1 MDKDGVRAAA
11 ASAVDQ
17 RRLSDAARL
26 RRVRRVRRVRETG
39 LLDDDG
45 GHPSLDRLVATAAR
59 HTGAPVALV
68 VLVDADRQVFA
79 GQAGLGEPWATLRQ
93 TPLSHSFCQYVV
105 TDDAPLV
112 VPDARADARLCD
124 NQAIDDLR
132 VAAYAGYPLHSP
144 DGEVLGAFCV
154 IDTVPRHWT
163 PQELAIVQALATAA
177 ETEIALRT
185 VNRDL
190 LLTTERMHRVLDTAN
205 DAYVSTDAD
214 GVVTAWNLAAAGLFG
229 YPPAEAIGRPVGEL
243 ILPLRFQ
250 AAHNAGLRRIRDSGV
265 SALSG
270 QRLELTAV
278 DRSGREFPI
287 EMTLRVVPEQ
297 DALVC
302 HAFLHD
308 ISARKAAEQQ
318 SADDRTF
325 LHTLLDSLD
334 TGVVACDADGRLVL
348 RNSALRSLHGP
359 GESPPAI
366 STRLYDPDGERPL
379 EPDEVPLARAYAGEH
394 VDGQELTVRAA
405 NGRRRRFVANAR
417 PIITADGR
425 QLGAVAALHDITDQ
439 HRATVLQRTQHA
451 VAGVLADAATAEQ
464 AATGTVAAIATALGW
479 TCGEFWRT
487 DDDTDTISRVCFWAD
502 PGHPLSTVTNDQ
514 PFVLPRGTGL
524 AGIVWETGA
533 ELWIPE
539 IADDPRTVLRREQAR
554 AAGLHTAIGLPVR
567 SDDRVLGVLLF
578 VSTAVEEPDAELLA
592 MLDGVCAHLGRY
604 LERRRAEE
612 LTLALAATRRAFDRV
627 VAQVNDY
634 VWTFAI
640 EADGSRTA
648 VYASPD
654 STGIFGGQLPTDA
667 DLAGAMAEQVHPDD
681 RPAMARLRRT
691 VLGGTAAD
699 TEIRVLGLDGVTRW
713 VWIRS
718 VPRPEDG
725 RLYIDGIAT
734 DVTARRELADRR
746 EQVLHDQQQQNQRLR
761 ELDRLKDELV
771 ALVSHELR
779 NPLATI
785 RAYTEMLLEDPAL
798 TGDHRHLATVID
810 RHSAHMQGLV
820 DDLLDTARI
829 DAGQLRLDP
838 RPVSLIRLVADSV
851 DARRPDATAKGIT
864 VAVDVARNLPV
875 HADPVRL
882 RQVLDNL
889 VSNAVKYTPRNGTVT
904 VTGQHDDETTT
915 LRVTD
920 TGIGIPAGQRTHLFD
935 RFFRASNAVSEGIKG
950 TGLGLAITKAIV
962 DAHRGTITAEP
973 AGPDGGTTFTVT
985 LPSRPPSS
993 HDA

>member
-1 MDKDGVRAAA
+1 MDKRGVRPTAAP
-11 ASAVDQ
+11 AVDR
-17 RRLSDAARL
+17 RRLSGAPRL
-26 RRVRRVRRVRETG
+26 RRLRESRLRAANRE
-39 LLDDDG
+39 LL
-45 GHPSLDRLVATAAR
+45 
-59 HTGAPVALV
+59 
-68 VLVDADRQVFA
+68 
-79 GQAGLGEPWATLRQ
+79 
-93 TPLSHSFCQYVV
+93 
-105 TDDAPLV
+105 
-112 VPDARADARLCD
+112 RA
-124 NQAIDDLR
+124 
-132 VAAYAGYPLHSP
+132 
-144 DGEVLGAFCV
+144 
-154 IDTVPRHWT
+154 
-163 PQELAIVQALATAA
+163 
-177 ETEIALRT
+177 
-185 VNRDL
+185 
-190 LLTTERMHRVLDTAN
+190 TERMRRVLDTADN
-205 DAYVSTDAD
+205 AYVSTDAH
-214 GVVTAWNLAAAGLFG
+214 GVVTAWNLAAAVLFG
-229 YPPAEAIGRPVGEL
+229 YAPAEAIGRPVGEL
-243 ILPLRFQ
+243 ILPARFQ
-250 AAHNAGLRRIRDSGV
+250 AAHDAGLKRVRDSGV

-270 QRLELTAV
+270 QRLELAAV
-278 DRSGREFPI
+278 DRTGREFPI
-287 EMTLRVVPEQ
+287 EMTLQVVAER

-334 TGVVACDADGRLVL
+334 TGVEACDADGRLVL
-348 RNSALRSLHGP
+348 RNTALRGLFTTGEDSP
-359 GESPPAI
+359 GGASRPHDPDGA
-366 STRLYDPDGERPL
+366 SRPHHPDGASRLYDPDGKRPL
-379 EPDEVPLARAYAGEH
+379 APAEVPLARACAGEH
-394 VDGQELTVRAA
+394 VDGQELTIRAA

-425 QLGAVAALHDITDQ
+425 HLGAVAALHDITDQ
-439 HRATVLQRTQHA
+439 HRAAVLQRAQHA
-451 VAGVLADAATAEQ
+451 VARALADATTAAQ
-464 AATGTVAAIATALGW
+464 AATDTVGAIATALGW

-487 DDDTDTISRVCFWAD
+487 DDATNTISRVCFWAD
-502 PGHPLSTVTNDQ
+502 PGHPLGAVTDTK

-524 AGIVWETGA
+524 AGIVWETGT

-539 IADDPRTVLRREQAR
+539 IADDPRTVLRRERAR
-554 AAGLHTAIGLPVR
+554 AAGLHTAVGLPVR

-578 VSTAVEEPDAELLA
+578 VSTVVEEPDAELLT

-627 VAQVNDY
+627 IAQVNDY

-640 EADGSRTA
+640 EPDGSRTA

-654 STGIFGGQLPTDA
+654 SSGIFGGQLPADT
-667 DLAGAMAEQVHPDD
+667 DLAQAMAEQVHPDD
-681 RPAMARLRRT
+681 RPVMARLRRT

-699 TEIRVLGLDGVTRW
+699 AEVRVRGLDGVTRW

-725 RLYIDGIAT
+725 RLYVDGIAT
-734 DVTARRELADRR
+734 DVTARRDLADRR
-746 EQVLHDQQQQNQRLR
+746 ERVLHDEQRQNRRLR
-761 ELDRLKDELV
+761 ELDRLKDEIV

-785 RAYTEMLLEDPAL
+785 RGYTEMLLDDSDL

-829 DAGQLRLDP
+829 DAGQLRLEP

-851 DARRPDATAKGIT
+851 DARRPDAAAKGIA
-864 VAVDVARNLPV
+864 VEVDVARHLPV
-875 HADPVRL
+875 HADPQRL

-889 VSNAVKYTPRNGTVT
+889 VSNAVKYTPEDGTVT
-904 VTGQHDDETTT
+904 VTGRHDDDAATTT

-920 TGIGIPAGQRTHLFD
+920 TGIGIPPEQRAYLFD

-950 TGLGLAITKAIV
+950 TGLGLAISKAII
-962 DAHRGTITAEP
+962 DAHHGTITAEP
-973 AGPDGGTTFTVT
+973 AGPGGGTTFTVT
-985 LPSRPPSS
+985 LPSRAPTER
-993 HDA
+993 